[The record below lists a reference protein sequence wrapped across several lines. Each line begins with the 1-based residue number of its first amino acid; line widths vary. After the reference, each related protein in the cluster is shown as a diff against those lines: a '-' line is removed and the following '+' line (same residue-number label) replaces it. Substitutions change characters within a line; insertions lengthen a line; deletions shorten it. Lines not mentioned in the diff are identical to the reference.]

1 MRVNAQRGFTLI
13 ELMVAVAI
21 VAILAAVGLPV
32 YKDYNIRSK
41 WAANVSDVEGLKKA
55 IKVCLNENADGNAC
69 GSLAQLQNHGFAG
82 SQMPQPKYATG
93 QVVIAPNGALV
104 DFYFVGTADAGGYV
118 YGARCGPL
126 PDGNLN
132 CVSYGGDN
140 LTPKVLKTNLR

>member
-93 QVVIAPNGALV
+93 QVVIAPNGAL
-104 DFYFVGTADAGGYV
+104 GTSTSLAQQMPAGMCMAPAA
-118 YGARCGPL
+118 ARC
-126 PDGNLN
+126 
-132 CVSYGGDN
+132 
-140 LTPKVLKTNLR
+140 LTATSTASAMAATTSRPKC